1 MELPAGFSDVG
12 LTVVFGV
19 VGFGFEVVVG
29 FGFGVV
35 ASKSTIRT
43 LIFEC
48 WICIAIIRY
57 HCYVV
62 IKSK

>member
-12 LTVVFGV
+12 WTVVFGV

-48 WICIAIIRY
+48 WICIAIRNII
-57 HCYVV
+57 VM
-62 IKSK
+62 

>member
-12 LTVVFGV
+12 WTVVFGV

-48 WICIAIIRY
+48 WICIAI
-57 HCYVV
+57 
-62 IKSK
+62 